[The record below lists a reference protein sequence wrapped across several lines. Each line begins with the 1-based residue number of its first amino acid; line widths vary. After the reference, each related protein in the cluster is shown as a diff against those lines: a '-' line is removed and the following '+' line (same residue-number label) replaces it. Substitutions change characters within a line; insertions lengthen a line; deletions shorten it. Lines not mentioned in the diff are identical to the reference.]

1 MAERRKSAESQADT
15 VVSPPILIR
24 TLPHRERHPGGEPP
38 SEDTIAMP
46 RPTAAQLAYGSCT
59 VIFSTLAMLLLSQT
73 SSGLGIA
80 LITLSALALGLLVA
94 VTVPLPT
101 PTPSAAAPTPA
112 PAPAPVERVPVQRET
127 ASVSAAAAPEP
138 VREPAGP

>member
-1 MAERRKSAESQADT
+1 
-15 VVSPPILIR
+15 
-24 TLPHRERHPGGEPP
+24 
-38 SEDTIAMP
+38 MP

-73 SSGLGIA
+73 SSSLGIV

-94 VTVPLPT
+94 MTVPLPKHS
-101 PTPSAAAPTPA
+101 PSAAAA
-112 PAPAPVERVPVQRET
+112 VVRERVPERRET
-127 ASVSAAAAPEP
+127 ASVPVSLSASVPASMSASSAPEP